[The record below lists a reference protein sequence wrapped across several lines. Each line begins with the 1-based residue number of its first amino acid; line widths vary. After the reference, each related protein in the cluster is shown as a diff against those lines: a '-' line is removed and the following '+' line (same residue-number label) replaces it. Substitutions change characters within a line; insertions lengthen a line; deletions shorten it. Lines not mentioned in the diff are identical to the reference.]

1 MQKDSV
7 ERNEVVSVYRYLCVL
22 AVSAVAFAGQ
32 NDPELAWKN
41 HVDFPDDP
49 FQSWTSPAYVKFTIV
64 TTEGF
69 DPNVVYY
76 QNSSLYEYHYDF
88 AVEHL
93 DPFAR
98 MTIEQFDAVTLCANG
113 QKAVLGA
120 IILPPWADPPI
131 NEYGIQFVRQD
142 AYSREE
148 VVRLFGVV
156 RASVIADPN
165 VTAYYF
171 PTYEQYPVAQQN
183 RSRFEEQGVPV
194 GSTSRWSQGN
204 TSYSRGW
211 ALGMLRFIEGSDIQ
225 AAYTRGELRPDD
237 ILLTDG
243 VPAEV
248 PSVAGIVTLMPAT
261 PNSHVAI
268 LARSQGVPFAH
279 LAVVSDVA
287 SAQSLVGRTVY
298 LSVTQDDFGA
308 DCRLKLL
315 DAGSLSAE
323 HRAALLALKQSLP
336 VVIRPM
342 VRQGRFW
349 ADADDLQP
357 EDIAAF
363 GGKAANFGVLRD
375 AIPDDCPRAMAFSF
389 DLWNAVLDRS
399 AFDAPL
405 RDEIARRLSKYA
417 EYPPA
422 NVQQLSND
430 LALVRDLFTDSR
442 AVSFGDEL
450 EAVVL
455 GALSEFGF
463 DPMQK
468 IRFRSSTNV
477 EDSDRFTGAGLYDSY
492 SGCLA
497 DDLDADSV
505 GPCACDASEGK
516 ERGVIRAIR
525 KVFASFYNDNAF
537 LERLKHGID
546 ESHVGMALLVHHS
559 FPDDIELANGVV
571 TMERCWGEGWDIE
584 IVSQKGAVSVT
595 NPPADA
601 VPEIARVSGASWGPM
616 PWVVQRSSLV
626 SLRDDTV
633 LVWEGDYVRLYELV
647 VAVAERYCQ
656 VKPAD
661 SPVLDLEF
669 KKLAPDG
676 RLIVKQIREIPR
688 AGAGEYATPFLLG
701 QSRQYHTLQ
710 GRGSNVFTNHR
721 LKSRWTLTPA
731 STWLDGG
738 TLQRCLY
745 DDVRIEYIADGRVQ
759 EVTGPMSLLP
769 GARHEYAAPQWDWD
783 RYALIDSWRLD
794 DPCNPRTVRL
804 RTTPTFQATV
814 PDPVVTMDDLRLTVE
829 VEYDRPVP
837 TGETDV
843 TIVEETTLYRPWEPG
858 EQDWLDAC
866 EFDDPNTG
874 ISIRVQFY
882 MRWSWDP
889 SSPTSI
895 QIERTQ
901 IAGLTSEPIVLTGF
915 FSQSVG
921 GGAHLCPKNLLFE
934 PRLESGISQEI
945 LDELRARDIC
955 LIYFTT
961 GARECRPTEWED
973 TPPAIR
979 FYGFDDPIE
988 GPDGMPS

>member
-1 MQKDSV
+1 MSV
-7 ERNEVVSVYRYLCVL
+7 DRCVYMLLCVL
-22 AVSAVAFAGQ
+22 VVSAAVCAAQTDGQ
-32 NDPELAWKN
+32 TAWKN
-41 HVDFPDDP
+41 QIQFPDDP
-49 FQSWTSPAYVKFTIV
+49 FQSGTSPAYIKFTIV
-64 TTEGF
+64 TSEGF

-76 QNSSLYEYHYDF
+76 QDSGRYEYHYDF

-98 MTIEQFDAVTLCANG
+98 MTIEQFDDVTLRASG
-113 QKAVLGA
+113 QKAILGA
-120 IILPPWADPPI
+120 VILPPWVDPLI
-131 NEYGIQFVRQD
+131 DEYGIQFVRQD
-142 AYSREE
+142 AYSRDEI
-148 VVRLFGVV
+148 VGLFGVV
-156 RASVIADPN
+156 RASVLADPN

-171 PTYEQYPVAQQN
+171 PTYEQYPVAQQH
-183 RSRFEEQGVPV
+183 RQWLEEQGVPV
-194 GSTSRWSQGN
+194 GSTARWSRGN
-204 TSYSRGW
+204 TSYSQGW
-211 ALGMLRFIEGSDIQ
+211 ALGTLRFVEGSDIQ
-225 AAYTRGELRPDD
+225 AAYTRGELKPDD

-248 PSVAGIVTLMPAT
+248 PSVAGIVALMPAT

-268 LARSQGVPFAH
+268 LARSQGVPFVH
-279 LAVVSDVA
+279 LAVMSDVA
-287 SAQSLVGRTVY
+287 SAQSLVGRTIY

-323 HRAALLALKQSLP
+323 DRAALLALKKSPP

-342 VRQGRFW
+342 VHQGRFW
-349 ADADDLQP
+349 ADTNDLQP
-357 EDIAAF
+357 DDIAGF

-375 AIPDDCPRAMAFSF
+375 AIPNDCPCAMAFSF
-389 DLWNAVLDRS
+389 DLWNAVLDRLV
-399 AFDAPL
+399 FDMPL
-405 RDEIARRLSKYA
+405 REEIGRRLSKHTT
-417 EYPPA
+417 YPPSDMQA
-422 NVQQLSND
+422 LSGD
-430 LALVRDLFTDSR
+430 LAMIREWFTDSH
-442 AVSFGDEL
+442 VTSFGAEL
-450 EAVVL
+450 ESVVL
-455 GALSEFGF
+455 DALSEFGF
-463 DPMQK
+463 DPREK

-477 EDSDRFTGAGLYDSY
+477 EDSERFTGAGLYDSF

-497 DDLDADSV
+497 DDLDGDTA
-505 GPCACDASEGK
+505 GPCACDPTEGK
-516 ERGVIRAIR
+516 ERGVLRAIR

-537 LERLKHGID
+537 LERLKHGIG
-546 ESHVGMALLVHHS
+546 ESQVGMALLVHPS
-559 FPDDIELANGVV
+559 FPDEIELANGVV
-571 TMERCWGEGWDIE
+571 TMERRWEESWTIE
-584 IVSQKGAVSVT
+584 VVSQKGAVSVT

-601 VPEIARVSGASWGPM
+601 APEIVQVSGTSWGPM

-633 LVWEGDYVRLYELV
+633 LEWEGDYVRLYELV
-647 VAVAERYCQ
+647 VAAAERYCQ

-661 SPVLDLEF
+661 SPMLDLEF

-676 RLIVKQIREIPR
+676 RLIVKQIREIPQ
-688 AGAGEYATPFLLG
+688 AGEGEYATPFLLR

-721 LKSRWTLTPA
+721 LKSRWTLTSA
-731 STWLDGG
+731 STWLDEGA
-738 TLQRCLY
+738 LQRCLY
-745 DDVRIEYIADGRVQ
+745 DDVRIEYVADGRVQ

-794 DPCNPRTVRL
+794 DARNPRTIRL
-804 RTTPTFQATV
+804 RTTPAFQATV

-837 TGETDV
+837 AGNAEMTT
-843 TIVEETTLYRPWEPG
+843 TEETSLYRPWEPG

-874 ISIRVQFY
+874 VSIQVQFY

-895 QIERTQ
+895 QIERTR
-901 IAGLTSEPIVLTGF
+901 IEGLTSEPIELTGF

-921 GGAHLCPKNLLFE
+921 GGAHLCPKNFLFE
-934 PRLESGISQEI
+934 PALESGISQEI
-945 LDELRARDIC
+945 LDELKARNIR
-955 LIYFTT
+955 LVYFTT

-988 GPDGMPS
+988 GSDGTPL

>member
-1 MQKDSV
+1 MSV
-7 ERNEVVSVYRYLCVL
+7 DRCVVMLSCVL
-22 AVSAVAFAGQ
+22 AVSVAVCSGQ
-32 NDPELAWKN
+32 TDGQAAWKN
-41 HVDFPDDP
+41 QIEFPDDP
-49 FQSWTSPAYVKFTIV
+49 FQSWTSPAYIKFTIV
-64 TTEGF
+64 TTESF

-76 QNSSLYEYHYDF
+76 QDSSRYEYHYDF

-98 MTIEQFDAVTLCANG
+98 MTIEEFDAVTLHATH
-113 QKAVLGA
+113 QRAILGA
-120 IILPPWADPPI
+120 VILPPWADPPI
-131 NEYGIQFVRQD
+131 KEYGIQLVRLD

-183 RSRFEEQGVPV
+183 RSWFEEQGVPV
-194 GSTSRWSQGN
+194 GSTARWTQGN
-204 TSYSRGW
+204 TSYSQGW
-211 ALGMLRFIEGSDIQ
+211 VLGTLRFVKGSDIQ
-225 AAYTRGELRPDD
+225 AAYTRGELKSDD

-248 PSVAGIVTLMPAT
+248 PSVAGIVTLAPAT

-268 LARSQGVPFAH
+268 LARSQGVPFVH
-279 LAVVSDVA
+279 LALASDVV
-287 SAQSLVGRTVY
+287 SAQSLVGRVVY
-298 LSVTQDDFGA
+298 LSATQDGFGA
-308 DCRLKLL
+308 ECRLELL
-315 DAGSLSAE
+315 DADPLSAE
-323 HRAALLALKQSLP
+323 DQASLLALKQSP
-336 VVIRPM
+336 AVVIRPM
-342 VRQGRFW
+342 VHQGRFW
-349 ADADDLQP
+349 ADTNDLQP
-357 EDIAAF
+357 DDIAGF

-375 AIPDDCPRAMAFSF
+375 AVPNDCPQAMAFSF
-389 DLWNAVLDRS
+389 DLWNAFLDRP

-405 RDEIARRLSKYA
+405 RGEIGRRLSRYT

-422 NVQQLSND
+422 NMQQLLND
-430 LALVRDLFTDSR
+430 LALIRDLFTDSR
-442 AVSFGDEL
+442 VVSFGLEL
-450 EAVVL
+450 ETVVL
-455 GALSEFGF
+455 SALSEFGF

-477 EDSDRFTGAGLYDSY
+477 EDSDRFTGAGLYDSF

-497 DDLDADSV
+497 DDLDGDAA
-505 GPCACDASEGK
+505 GPCVCDPSESK
-516 ERGVIRAIR
+516 ERGVLRAIR

-546 ESHVGMALLVHHS
+546 ESQVGMALLVHHS
-559 FPDDIELANGVV
+559 FSDEIELANGVV
-571 TMERCWGEGWDIE
+571 TMERRWDENWSIE

-601 VPEIARVSGASWGPM
+601 VAEIVQVSGTSWGPM

-633 LVWEGDYVRLYELV
+633 LGWESDYVRLYELV
-647 VAVAERYCQ
+647 VAAAERYCEIR
-656 VKPAD
+656 PAD

-676 RLIVKQIREIPR
+676 GLILKQIREIPQ
-688 AGAGEYATPFLLG
+688 AGEGEYATPFLLG
-701 QSRQYHTLQ
+701 QPRQYRTLQ

-731 STWLDGG
+731 SAWLDEG

-745 DDVRIEYIADGRVQ
+745 DDVRIEYVADGRVQ
-759 EVTGPMSLLP
+759 EVAGPMSLLP
-769 GARHEYAAPQWDWD
+769 GARHEYEAPQTDWD
-783 RYALIDSWRLD
+783 RYSLIDSWRLD
-794 DPCNPRTVRL
+794 GSSNPRTVRL
-804 RTTPTFQATV
+804 HTTPAFQATV

-829 VEYDRPVP
+829 VEYDSPVP
-837 TGETDV
+837 TGETEV
-843 TIVEETTLYRPWEPG
+843 TIAEETSLYRPWEPG
-858 EQDWLDAC
+858 EQDWLDTC
-866 EFDDPNTG
+866 EFDDPHTG
-874 ISIRVQFY
+874 IAIQVEFY

-895 QIERTQ
+895 QIERTR
-901 IAGLTSEPIVLTGF
+901 IEGLTREPIELTGF

-921 GGAHLCPKNLLFE
+921 GGAHLCPKNFLFE
-934 PRLESGISQEI
+934 PALESGISQEI
-945 LDELRARDIC
+945 LDELQARGIR

-988 GPDGMPS
+988 APDGTPL